1 MMARLS
7 DVSLPLDSGDCG
19 LISCRAIDHL
29 RRMPEHHRYLR
40 GFADGIFAL
49 SIVPIRAAALLGA
62 GVMLISI
69 MYVCYSLY
77 AKLILHISP
86 QGFTALIVA
95 GAPVFFLGVI
105 GEYVGR
111 IYEETK
117 ARPFTS
123 LAASLERTK
132 ARQELR

>member
-1 MMARLS
+1 L
-7 DVSLPLDSGDCG
+7 
-19 LISCRAIDHL
+19 
-29 RRMPEHHRYLR
+29 
-40 GFADGIFAL
+40 F
-49 SIVPIRAAALLGA
+49 
-62 GVMLISI
+62 
-69 MYVCYSLY
+69 
-77 AKLILHISP
+77 LHISP

-95 GAPVFFLGVI
+95 GALLFFLGVI